1 MVIIY
6 YQGYRE
12 SAGFLLRAADQLEAM
27 LANKENSN

>member
-1 MVIIY
+1 MYIPY
-6 YQGYRE
+6 CLGYRE